1 MPNPDSI
8 PPPRPRPSKFIH
20 THLSLTLT
28 KHTHHTH
35 SQQTL
40 TTYTYLPQTLATHP
54 THHIFRHST
63 QAHTPTLTHHTAHSP
78 HNTLTTH
85 LLLTHHL
92 LTHHL
97 LTIYSLSLPL
107 HLLSTPSPLNHHI
120 HTPHTKHTL
129 TTNVLLTTHSP
140 FCTASHRAGWG
151 EVEWRQGW
159 EFTHL
164 ISERI
169 ASFCPKMSE

>member
-1 MPNPDSI
+1 MRSTKLKFLRNSENFAQI
-8 PPPRPRPSKFIH
+8 LILRNSRKISRKFGEIAKTKIFVATLSPPRPRPSKFIH

-85 LLLTHHL
+85 LLLTHH
-92 LTHHL
+92 
-97 LTIYSLSLPL
+97 
-107 HLLSTPSPLNHHI
+107 I
-120 HTPHTKHTL
+120 HTPHTKQTL
-129 TTNVLLTTHSP
+129 TTNVLLPTLHSAP
-140 FCTASHRAGWG
+140 QVAGPGGGRWSGGRAGNS
-151 EVEWRQGW
+151 
-159 EFTHL
+159 L
-164 ISERI
+164 I
-169 ASFCPKMSE
+169 

>member
-1 MPNPDSI
+1 MKILRNCKNENFRSHSMSLS
-8 PPPRPRPSKFIH
+8 PPRPRPSKFIH

-129 TTNVLLTTHSP
+129 TTNVLLPTLHSAP
-140 FCTASHRAGWG
+140 QVAGPGGGRWSGGRAGKS
-151 EVEWRQGW
+151 
-159 EFTHL
+159 L
-164 ISERI
+164 I
-169 ASFCPKMSE
+169 